1 MVFELVYTSAP
12 QGLFPGNTGFA
23 VVGCTRN
30 MDYAVCK
37 QLENL
42 SAYTPFYPHYDANAW
57 NNPVNYAHRIIQV
70 NGVEYHILSR
80 ICFNGLDYTQ
90 RSNKLASHIAISAD
104 ELQSLPSGPAS
115 VFFQD
120 TLFKNEKWQIKTE
133 YFENSPVV
141 MDLKYELDVCKNWEQ
156 STGDAGWA
164 GVIAESYLSN
174 PQKNIYIVF
183 DPQRSSQNISLMA
196 EVLSLLPTHLRW
208 QMTFSTYFTELPAGV
223 TCNVRFCLPS
233 CDALLKARQNP
244 AGNLI
249 VDLTAPMTQAV
260 GGDLVVAAR
269 TGKKPEPRVAMS
281 NIPVNPL
288 NSLPFSSP
296 AQPQIIVQ
304 QNGGIKAAMITA
316 FIALGILGI
325 VFLITKITDNSKIQ
339 NTQKQSNQNKNL
351 AVQATQGYYDSL
363 LVRVE
368 YMKKIANIT
377 PPSPILTVELQ
388 EKVDAVIKNAKP
400 DKKGKF
406 PKKTLTEI
414 LNIYNQIEK
423 KLSAQQV
430 LLTELNSIL
439 EIAQQ
444 EQMLVQDIKKYES
457 LINQLGTDATS
468 HLSYTP
474 LINQGKIKA
483 LISMVQDDAQK
494 LEKSQAGL
502 RKHFST
508 VKFPA
513 KKNINVSTGTRTI
526 LVAQAWSMQ
535 KTLLA
540 ALKNNKVYSVAF
552 SDLIPNATIKTVY
565 CGKSRMKKEGD
576 VYSFTIKGKDLKL
589 KISLKNSVLHIQR
602 MDKNAIDITEEE
614 FAIQLKGKE
623 EKDNQ
628 WLYFFIGS
636 DTKLPF
642 SDAIYFSVNAE
653 KLLWRFPMPEEVKMF
668 PASATDIT
676 AVLVIGDKSFDL
688 KLNKHFWEPA
698 EELPIPDAVK
708 KLIKQWN
715 SIAQLQAKLQKDITS
730 KIFSP
735 EIELTDAFKE
745 YDKSPKKA
753 TDIQDFI
760 NALLEDTT
768 IKALG
773 LQGKLKGYEDMTIA
787 QAKEAVEKKISG
799 ELAKVWGGKVQIRFE
814 VKSPSWEQQVIV
826 KHFTGDRQ

>member
-1 MVFELVYTSAP
+1 MIFELVYTSAP

-30 MDYAVCK
+30 MDYAVCE

-42 SAYTPFYPHYDANAW
+42 SAYTPHYPHYDSNAW

-70 NGVEYHILSR
+70 NGIEYHILSR

-115 VFFQD
+115 VFFQE
-120 TLFKNEKWQIKTE
+120 TLFKNERWQIKTE
-133 YFENSPVV
+133 YFENPPVV
-141 MDLKYELDVCKNWEQ
+141 MDLKYELDVCKNWKQ

-183 DPQRSSQNISLMA
+183 DPQRANQNVSLMA
-196 EVLSLLPTHLRW
+196 EVLSLLPVHLRW
-208 QMTFSTYFTELPAGV
+208 KMTFSTYFTELPAGV

-233 CDALLKARQNP
+233 CEALLKAKQNP

-249 VDLTAPMTQAV
+249 IDLTAPMAQAI

-269 TGKKPEPRVAMS
+269 TGKRPEPRVAAS
-281 NIPVNPL
+281 NIPVN
-288 NSLPFSSP
+288 SLSPFSVP

-304 QNGGIKAAMITA
+304 QNNGIKAAMIVA

-325 VFLITKITDNSKIQ
+325 IFLITKITDNNKIQ
-339 NTQKQSNQNKNL
+339 NTQQQSTKNKNL
-351 AVQATQGYYDSL
+351 AEQAARGYHGSL
-363 LVRVE
+363 QIRID
-368 YMKKIANIT
+368 YMKKVAQVT
-377 PPSPILTVELQ
+377 LKSPILTAELR
-388 EKVDAVIKNAKP
+388 EKVDDIIKNTKL
-400 DKKGKF
+400 DKKGKL
-406 PKKTLTEI
+406 PKKALTEI
-414 LNIYNQIEK
+414 LNIYNQIDK
-423 KLSAQQV
+423 KLSAQQA
-430 LLTELNSIL
+430 LLAELNQIV
-439 EIAQQ
+439 EIAKQ
-444 EQMLVQDIKKYES
+444 EQNLVQDIKEYES
-457 LINQLGTDATS
+457 LSGQLGANTAS
-468 HLSYTP
+468 RLSYTP
-474 LINQGKIKA
+474 QINLGEIKA
-483 LISMVQDDAQK
+483 LISMMQEDAKKLAESQDA
-494 LEKSQAGL
+494 L
-502 RKHFST
+502 RKQFPT

-513 KKNINVSTGTRTI
+513 RKNTNISNGIRTVS
-526 LVAQAWSMQ
+526 VSQAWSGQ
-535 KTLLA
+535 KDLWN
-540 ALKNNKVYSVAF
+540 ALKNNKAYSVAF
-552 SDLIPNATIKTVY
+552 NDLIPDATIKTVY
-565 CGKSRMKKEGD
+565 WGNSSMKKEGD
-576 VYSFTIKGKDLKL
+576 AYIFTINGKALKL
-589 KISLKNSVLHIQR
+589 KISLKNGVLHIQR

-628 WLYFFIGS
+628 WLYFFIGP

-676 AVLVIGDKSFDL
+676 AVLVIGDKGFNL

-698 EELPIPDAVK
+698 EDLPIPDAVK
-708 KLIKQWN
+708 NLIKQWN
-715 SIAQLQAKLQKDITS
+715 SIAQLQAKLQKDIAS

-753 TDIQDFI
+753 TDIQDFL

-787 QAKEAVEKKISG
+787 QAKEAVEKKISD
-799 ELAKVWGGKVQIRFE
+799 ELAKAWGGKVQIRFE
-814 VKSPSWEQQVIV
+814 VKSLPWQQQVEV
-826 KHFTGDRQ
+826 KHFMGDKQ